1 MPEPSAI
8 RPKNI
13 HADRPP
19 VDPRSGCRRPHAKG
33 AETGSAAK
41 ANAEKRVRRRHEKTA
56 PSVGRSGRQAMSDL
70 MYPPNKL
77 LGIRCRALSGL
88 RGRTLSG
95 FGLSARLF
103 ALLRTSTLGFLLSG
117 RLLGSRLVVGRVLLG
132 LLGTCNRTAHHHH
145 CCQCCQCLFHGLEI
159 LEGLTPFIVRA
170 VVRNPFRPKK
180 DQAACRRQAISIT
193 RCSTELYTLFK
204 IPHGWGKVWT
214 CGVDAWKKS
223 TRLPSLRHSRPEEG
237 GFAAGSSP
245 ADAPDRNARAV
256 VQRIRISEK
265 RSRRE
270 RGGETNAIRN
280 GERSRYKGPRLSVA
294 APPADRLRT
303 AIRLS
308 PHVPADP
315 YTVVR
320 QNLPTNQRPRNCPS
334 HERFYPH
341 CVRSPSTPAAKQAR
355 SIRRQRRTGDFS
367 ARKIQKSEFVRR
379 SAAAG
384 PTRAPGD
391 GPAAATG
398 MRRTSGFAVA
408 MPNKLQKNRSPRARQ
423 SPLLRSRQ
431 SSDTAPPAPR
441 SSKQYGLGRYRETV
455 LPPSSKRIPQ
465 LIRHRGG
472 KKTRK
477 AEATKTNVEKPRA
490 HLSTR
495 SRRDGACYRG
505 FCGRCRALWQPAT
518 CCRPRPRAH
527 DGCAAPRSRDRGAA

>member
-1 MPEPSAI
+1 M
-8 RPKNI
+8 
-13 HADRPP
+13 
-19 VDPRSGCRRPHAKG
+19 
-33 AETGSAAK
+33 
-41 ANAEKRVRRRHEKTA
+41 
-56 PSVGRSGRQAMSDL
+56 
-70 MYPPNKL
+70 
-77 LGIRCRALSGL
+77 
-88 RGRTLSG
+88 
-95 FGLSARLF
+95 
-103 ALLRTSTLGFLLSG
+103 
-117 RLLGSRLVVGRVLLG
+117 
-132 LLGTCNRTAHHHH
+132 
-145 CCQCCQCLFHGLEI
+145 
-159 LEGLTPFIVRA
+159 
-170 VVRNPFRPKK
+170 
-180 DQAACRRQAISIT
+180 
-193 RCSTELYTLFK
+193 
-204 IPHGWGKVWT
+204 WT

-223 TRLPSLRHSRPEEG
+223 TRLPSLRHSRPEGG

-245 ADAPDRNARAV
+245 ADASDRNARAV
-256 VQRIRISEK
+256 VQRIRISGK

-270 RGGETNAIRN
+270 KGGANAIRN

-320 QNLPTNQRPRNCPS
+320 QNPSTDQRSRNCPS

-465 LIRHRGG
+465 LIQHRGG

-495 SRRDGACYRG
+495 SRRDGACCRG

-518 CCRPRPRAH
+518 CCRPRPRAP